1 MNLTNI
7 LLNADLINQICG
19 EQSAIVGVWKA
30 VSAVITILCI
40 AVVVLLIVMGTVD
53 MLKAVMAGKDDE
65 IKKAQGILIKR
76 VIAAVIVFFIPL
88 IVKLVLQLIPIEG
101 SNGQATFGQCIDIA
115 TK

>member
-7 LLNADLINQICG
+7 LLNSAVIDQVCG
-19 EQSAIVGVWKA
+19 ENSSMIQVWQA

-40 AVVVLLIVMGTVD
+40 VIVVLLIVMGTVD
-53 MLKAVMAGKDDE
+53 MLKAVMAGKEDE
-65 IKKAQGILIKR
+65 IKKAQSTLIKR

-88 IVKLVLQLIPIEG
+88 IVKLVLGLIPINGADG
-101 SNGQATFGQCIDIA
+101 SATFGQCIDIA